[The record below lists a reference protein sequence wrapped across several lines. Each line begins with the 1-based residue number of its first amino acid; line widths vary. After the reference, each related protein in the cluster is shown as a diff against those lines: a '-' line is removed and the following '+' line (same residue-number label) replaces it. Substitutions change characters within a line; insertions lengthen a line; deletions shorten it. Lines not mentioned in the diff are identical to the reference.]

1 MKIEVSVGEA
11 VDRLSIL
18 EIKLEKVKDPA
29 KIENIRAEYDL
40 LRGTMEQAGVSFE
53 DQAFLDIKAVN
64 ERLWDI
70 EDRIRKK
77 ERDGEFDDEF
87 IDLARSVYRENDK
100 RFEIKRRINSETG
113 SSLVE
118 EKEYVDYDR
127 TDR

>member
-40 LRGTMEQAGVSFE
+40 LRGTMEQAGVSCE

-127 TDR
+127 PDR

>member
-18 EIKLEKVKDPA
+18 EIKIEKVRDPV
-29 KIENIRAEYDL
+29 KLENIRAEYAL
-40 LRGTMEQAGVSFE
+40 LRDTMEKAGVSCE
-53 DQAFLDIKAVN
+53 DAAFLDLKAVN
-64 ERLWDI
+64 QRLWDI
-70 EDRIRKK
+70 EDKIRRK

-87 IDLARSVYRENDK
+87 IGLARSVYRENDR
-100 RFEIKRRINSETG
+100 RFEIKTRINSETG

-127 TDR
+127 PDR